1 MSNQPSKLTPANQ
14 EQVVRAERFHRLHET
29 PTPLRLVNAWDRF
42 SARLFSLA
50 GAPAIGTS
58 SFAVGARP
66 RILGWTTN
74 TLDRRPRGGRRDREC
89 CGRPPCHGGH
99 RVGLGHTTSEVAA
112 TVDDVISVGAVGV
125 NIEDSLPGSPGELF
139 ALETQCD
146 RLRAARAAVERR
158 SLPLFINARCDA
170 YFGAQVAD
178 AERPRQLLDRAGAY
192 AESGASGV
200 FVPGLIDLDLLARLS
215 ESVDVPVSVM
225 MLPGLPSIEALA
237 TVGVRRISQGG
248 ASFVLAAS
256 FLERTTKA
264 FLEGP
269 LETVGGDVEPAGH
282 LIPDLVDVDR
292 RDHGDWSN
300 PRILNQVLSV
310 VRWPRA
316 CGETCAGYRESLTT
330 CGPVNPFRTTPGP
343 GWRNP

>member
-14 EQVVRAERFHRLHET
+14 EQVARAERFHRLHET

-42 SARLFSLA
+42 SARVFSLA

-58 SFAVGARP
+58 SFAVALAHGYWDGQQISWTVAREVVAEIVNAAGDLP
-66 RILGWTTN
+66 VTADIES
-74 TLDRRPRGGRRDREC
+74 GR
-89 CGRPPCHGGH
+89 
-99 RVGLGHTTSEVAA
+99 GHTPSEVAT

-139 ALETQCD
+139 APETQCD
-146 RLRAARAAVERR
+146 RLRAARAAAERR
-158 SLPLFINARCDA
+158 SLPLFINARCDV

-178 AERPRQLLDRAGAY
+178 AERPRQLLGRAGAY
-192 AESGASGV
+192 AESGASGL
-200 FVPGLIDLDLLARLS
+200 FVPGLTDLDLLATLC

-225 MLPGLPSIEALA
+225 MLPGLPSIGALT

-248 ASFVLAAS
+248 ASFVLAAG

-264 FLEGP
+264 FLEGS

-282 LIPDLVDVDR
+282 LIPDLVTR
-292 RDHGDWSN
+292 
-300 PRILNQVLSV
+300 P
-310 VRWPRA
+310 
-316 CGETCAGYRESLTT
+316 
-330 CGPVNPFRTTPGP
+330 
-343 GWRNP
+343 